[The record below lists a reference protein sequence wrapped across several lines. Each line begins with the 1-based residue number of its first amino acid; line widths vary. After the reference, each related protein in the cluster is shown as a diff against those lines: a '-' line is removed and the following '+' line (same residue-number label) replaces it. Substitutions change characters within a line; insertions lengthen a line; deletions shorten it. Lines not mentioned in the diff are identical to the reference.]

1 MGRWSSGW
9 YRAGNMPESLLETSL
24 HGDAD
29 EAMIR
34 RVQIEAQ
41 YRAAAVFVQL
51 QVRTDLLKT

>member
-1 MGRWSSGW
+1 
-9 YRAGNMPESLLETSL
+9 MPESLLETSL